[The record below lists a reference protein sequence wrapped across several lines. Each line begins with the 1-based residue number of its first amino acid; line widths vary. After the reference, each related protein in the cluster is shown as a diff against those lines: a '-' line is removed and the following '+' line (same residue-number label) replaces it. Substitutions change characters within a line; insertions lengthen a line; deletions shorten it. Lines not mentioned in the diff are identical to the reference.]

1 MEPAVNR
8 PKNLRYFTFLI
19 CAVLAV
25 AGVLVISSPT
35 LSEPGAGVPSQEKG
49 GKPVQPIGTPGNRPP
64 GSSWSRFYPP
74 GDDCAEAKV
83 DIWLARGVATYSLF
97 VPGAGTGGQ
106 RAITHVGGGEGA
118 TTILV
123 GAKDCLISIRV
134 ERAPTGVRI
143 DDN

>member
-1 MEPAVNR
+1 MNIPQ
-8 PKNLRYFTFLI
+8 NLRHFTFPI
-19 CAVLAV
+19 CALLAV

-35 LSEPGAGVPSQEKG
+35 LSEPGVAMPSQEKG
-49 GKPVQPIGTPGNRPP
+49 GKSVQPIGTPGNRPP

-74 GDDCAEAKV
+74 GDDCAQAKV

-97 VPGAGTGGQ
+97 VPGAGSGGQ
-106 RAITHVGGGEGA
+106 RAITRVGAGEEG

-134 ERAPTGVRI
+134 GRAPAGTTI
-143 DDN
+143 DGN

>member
-1 MEPAVNR
+1 MNVPQ
-8 PKNLRYFTFLI
+8 NLRCFTFPI

-35 LSEPGAGVPSQEKG
+35 SSEPGAGVPSQEKG
-49 GKPVQPIGTPGNRPP
+49 GKSIPAIGKPGNRPP

-74 GDDCAEAKV
+74 SDGCAEAKV

-97 VPGAGTGGQ
+97 VPGAGSGGQ
-106 RAITHVGGGEGA
+106 RAITRVGAGDEA

-134 ERAPTGVRI
+134 ERAPAGTTI
-143 DDN
+143 DGN